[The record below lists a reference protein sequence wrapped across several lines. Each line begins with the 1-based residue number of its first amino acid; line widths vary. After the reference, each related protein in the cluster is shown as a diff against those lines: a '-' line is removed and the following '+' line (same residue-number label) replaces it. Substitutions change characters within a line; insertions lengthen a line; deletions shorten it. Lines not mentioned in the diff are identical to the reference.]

1 MTNLTFDL
9 LLLIFADARSDKQT
23 VLQTI
28 ATTSTFIFTNPL
40 FQDMIRISV
49 FHHDSKLNHI
59 RHD

>member
-1 MTNLTFDL
+1 MTNLTFYL
-9 LLLIFADARSDKQT
+9 LLFIFADARSDKQT

-28 ATTSTFIFTNPL
+28 ASMPTFIFTKSL

-49 FHHDSKLNHI
+49 FHHDSKPNHI